1 MFSVIIPI
9 FNHAKFVRQAIW
21 SALRCPLVKEIL
33 VVDDGSKDGSDKI
46 AASMARAHSG
56 RVRDLT
62 PTSGGN
68 RGAHD
73 RLNELVELAECE
85 WIAVL
90 NSDDAFV
97 SGRFEAIVRA
107 PEFSDCDFAF
117 GNVLLMNER
126 GALVGAKRGP
136 VDSWV
141 PFRPSLDLLRMIA
154 ERRFMEL
161 LYEQNYLITTSN
173 MVFRKSLHARIGG
186 FRPYRYVHDRD
197 FALRAMLLG
206 RAAYI
211 ERFLTAYRLHS
222 RNTILESE
230 RKVQR
235 ETGSMLHN
243 LKVEFSGA
251 FELDSCLSPANP
263 EAPTG
268 AEGRKPLEDV

>member
-1 MFSVIIPI
+1 MFSVVIPI
-9 FNHAKFVRQAIW
+9 YNHAEFVRPAIW

-46 AASMARAHSG
+46 AASMAATHSG

-68 RGAHD
+68 RGAHH
-73 RLNELVELAECE
+73 RLNELVELAQCE
-85 WIAVL
+85 WVAVL

-97 SGRFEAIVRA
+97 DGRFEAIVRD

-126 GALVGAKRGP
+126 GALIGAKRGP
-136 VDSWV
+136 LDSWA
-141 PFRPSLDLLRMIA
+141 PFRPSFDLLRMVA
-154 ERRFMEL
+154 ERRFVEL
-161 LYEQNYLITTSN
+161 LYKQNYLITTSN

-186 FRPYRYVHDRD
+186 FRPYRYVHDWD

-206 RAAYI
+206 RGAYI
-211 ERFLTAYRLHS
+211 QRFVTAYRVHS

-230 RKVQR
+230 RKASM
-235 ETGSMLHN
+235 EMSSMLDR
-243 LKVEFSGA
+243 FQA
-251 FELDSCLSPANP
+251 
-263 EAPTG
+263 EASRF
-268 AEGRKPLEDV
+268 AETNTIG